1 MAMVFGVIGAV
12 ALVGLLIA
20 ACVMKRHPATAP
32 VHATADASDMAAFR
46 AFVEDVVTETCAD
59 CGLNRDAIGPQF
71 DLAASGKFADVVA
84 LSARR
89 LVNGH
94 PLRTVDDLVTFLSRL
109 ES

>member
-1 MAMVFGVIGAV
+1 MMVGMAIAG
-12 ALVGLLIA
+12 ALVLLALLTVA
-20 ACVMKRHPATAP
+20 ALVKREDAPP
-32 VHATADASDMAAFR
+32 VHAAAEASDLAAFR
-46 AFVEDVVTETCAD
+46 DYVEDVVTQTCAD

-89 LVNGH
+89 IVNGH
-94 PLRTVDDLVTFLSRL
+94 PLRTVDDLVTFLARL